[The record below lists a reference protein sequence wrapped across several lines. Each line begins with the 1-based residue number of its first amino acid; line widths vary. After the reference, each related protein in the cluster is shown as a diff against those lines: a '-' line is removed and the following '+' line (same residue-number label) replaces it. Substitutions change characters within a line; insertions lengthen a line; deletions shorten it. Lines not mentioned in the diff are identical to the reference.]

1 MLITGR
7 RAFIP
12 VRDPIL
18 EAMRNGDGSIDIMPA
33 DRSYSN
39 IILAPPLRGYF
50 IKLKGRLQKAITK
63 LTDQHI
69 RMRMEGKEVDAT
81 PLMKVVKI
89 VTKLLPEPTK
99 ENSNALNAHVMDK
112 IFEKFFTYTRF
123 KPRMFREAF
132 KLIRFELGH
141 DKAYDE
147 AFQMLL
153 EEIIKEILRGNWKV
167 RGEEPYPLF
176 WSNQTPKGGKHS
188 IISILQNKKDLEN
201 LLGDKWFY
209 GGIDK

>member
-1 MLITGR
+1 MHIAGR

-12 VRDPIL
+12 ARDPII
-18 EAMRNGDGSIDIMPA
+18 EAMRNGDGTIDIMPP

-50 IKLKGRLQKAITK
+50 IKLKGRLQKAIIK
-63 LTDQHI
+63 LVGQHI
-69 RMRMEGKEVDAT
+69 RMRTEGKEIDAT
-81 PLMKVVKI
+81 PLAKVVKV
-89 VTKLLPEPTK
+89 VTNLLPEPTK
-99 ENSNALNAHVMDK
+99 ENSNALNAHVMDR
-112 IFEKFFTYTRF
+112 IFERFFTYTKF
-123 KPRMFREAF
+123 KPTMFREAF

-147 AFQMLL
+147 ALQILL
-153 EEIIKEILRGNWKV
+153 EEIIKEILKGNWKV

-176 WSNQTPKGGKHS
+176 WSNQTPQGGKHS

-201 LLGDKWFY
+201 LLGDKWRL
-209 GGIDK
+209 D